1 MSHLL
6 KRFISLFV
14 LLLTFSCSKSPE
26 RTVEPKPGEKQKV
39 VLEIGKYQVSDAELK
54 QILKQMSIEQKM
66 NYLGRGEKG
75 MEELI
80 NDIAERHLLAEA
92 ARERKM
98 TDAPEVQ
105 AGMLMASDAVLYQ
118 AFYKKEILDKVVP
131 ETEIRAFYDKNK
143 DRLILPEQIRVRQIF
158 VSPRAETEIKN
169 SEGND
174 AKTEEQAKQKIDQ
187 IAAELKKGADF
198 AEVAKRL
205 SEDPSAANGGEMP
218 WFGRGRM
225 VQTFEE
231 AAFKLS
237 PGQISEPLKTEF
249 GYYILQLQEKRSKT
263 EIPYEQVRDQIQ
275 TQIASSRQDMIQKMY
290 QKILEDL
297 KTKYPK
303 KVHLENL
310 SH

>member
-1 MSHLL
+1 MLNRTFYL
-6 KRFISLFV
+6 CFILIAV
-14 LLLTFSCSKSPE
+14 VGCSKSPDQKAQPQP
-26 RTVEPKPGEKQKV
+26 VAKKQKV
-39 VLEIGKYQVSDAELK
+39 VLEMGDYQLSDAEVK
-54 QILKQMSIEQKM
+54 QILRQMSIEQKVH
-66 NYLGRGEKG
+66 YLGRGEKG
-75 MEELI
+75 MEEFI
-80 NDIAERHLLAEA
+80 NDVAERHLLAQA
-92 ARERKM
+92 ARDRKM
-98 TDAPEVQ
+98 TEAPEVQ
-105 AGMLMASDAVLYQ
+105 AGMIMASDAVLYQ

-131 ETEIRAFYDKNK
+131 ESEIRAFYDKNK
-143 DRLILPEQIRVRQIF
+143 ERLTLPEQVRIRQIF
-158 VSPRAETEIKN
+158 VSPRAEAEIKN

-187 IAAELKKGADF
+187 IVSELKKGADF

-205 SEDPSAANGGEMP
+205 SEDPSAPNGGEMP
-218 WFGRGRM
+218 WFGKGRM

-237 PGQISEPLKTEF
+237 PGQSSEPFKTEF

-275 TQIASSRQDMIQKMY
+275 NQIASSRQDMIQKLY
-290 QKILEDL
+290 QKILDDL